1 MNPKGYLKNCKV
13 YIWKETF
20 AIVKS
25 NTPLVG
31 SLAIIKDKNGITSI
45 IDETK
50 INKKEILE
58 INNDWK
64 VITFDIIL
72 PFELIGFLALVAQAL
87 ATEKISIF
95 VVSSFSTDHILVK
108 RKDLNKAIKKL
119 ESFGCIVEK
128 D

>member
-1 MNPKGYLKNCKV
+1 MNPKDYLKNGKV

-25 NTPLVG
+25 NNPLVG
-31 SLAIIKDKNGITSI
+31 SFAIIKDKNG
-45 IDETK
+45 
-50 INKKEILE
+50 

-72 PFELIGFLALVAQAL
+72 PLELIGFLALVAQAL
-87 ATEKISIF
+87 AKAKISIF
-95 VVSSFSTDHILVK
+95 VISSFSTDHILVK

-119 ESFGCIVEK
+119 EYLGCIVEK
-128 D
+128 

>member
-1 MNPKGYLKNCKV
+1 MNPKDYLKNGKV

-25 NTPLVG
+25 NNPLVG
-31 SLAIIKDKNGITSI
+31 SFAIIKDKNGITSI
-45 IDETK
+45 IDKTK
-50 INKKEILE
+50 INKKDILE

-72 PFELIGFLALVAQAL
+72 PLELIGFLALVAQAL
-87 ATEKISIF
+87 AKAKISIF
-95 VVSSFSTDHILVK
+95 VISSFSTDNILVK

-119 ESFGCIVEK
+119 EYLGCIVEK

>member
-1 MNPKGYLKNCKV
+1 MNPKDYLKNGKV

-25 NTPLVG
+25 NIPLVG
-31 SLAIIKDKNGITSI
+31 SFAIIKDKNGITSI
-45 IDETK
+45 IDKTK

-72 PFELIGFLALVAQAL
+72 PLELIGFLALVAQAL
-87 ATEKISIF
+87 ATENISIF
-95 VVSSFSTDHILVK
+95 VISSFSTDHILVK
-108 RKDLNKAIKKL
+108 RKDLNKAIKNL
-119 ESFGCIVEK
+119 NILAVL
-128 D
+128 